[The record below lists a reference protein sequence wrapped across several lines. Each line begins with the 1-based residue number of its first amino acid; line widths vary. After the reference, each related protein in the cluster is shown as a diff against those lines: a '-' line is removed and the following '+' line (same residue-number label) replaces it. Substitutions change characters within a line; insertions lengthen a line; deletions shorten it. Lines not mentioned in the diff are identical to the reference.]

1 MSARCVALAL
11 LALFELDGQ
20 MGGGAVGQSV
30 SPGAASAASSVLQR
44 VPEAEA
50 ILGPLVESYGVSGM
64 EAPVRQTV
72 MRFLPGWARPETD
85 SAGNLWL
92 RVGQGEPTVVFIAHL
107 DEIGFRITAID
118 DDGLADLEQE
128 GGFYS
133 SLFEGRPALVHT
145 GSRTVAGVFAPRA
158 RDAETRHTPPALRLD
173 LGAGSRAA
181 VEALGIRVGN
191 TVTMPKSY
199 QRLAGT
205 RATGRSFDDRVGCTA
220 LLLALRRLDP
230 KRVRHQVIFIWSVR
244 EEIGLEG
251 AEAVAQALGL
261 TVARVHAID
270 TFVSSDSPLESR
282 AFAFAP
288 LGQGPVA
295 RALDN
300 SAVTPPAL
308 VDTLR
313 LVTRP
318 RYIPLQFGATN
329 GGNDG
334 SVFAPWGVPDAAV
347 GWPMRYSHSP
357 AEVSDLRDVVSLGDL
372 VQAVAEGW

>member
-1 MSARCVALAL
+1 MKAMRAGLIALGLLLVEGQRGRGAEGQAVSA
-11 LALFELDGQ
+11 
-20 MGGGAVGQSV
+20 
-30 SPGAASAASSVLQR
+30 GAASAAASVMQR
-44 VPEAEA
+44 IPEAEA
-50 ILGPLVESYGVSGM
+50 ILRPLVESYGVSGM
-64 EAPVRQTV
+64 EGPVRETV
-72 MRFLPGWARPETD
+72 LRLLPAWARPETD

-92 RVGQGEPTVVFIAHL
+92 RVGEGEPAVVFIAHL
-107 DEIGFRITAID
+107 DEIGFRITAIGE
-118 DDGLADLEQE
+118 DGLADLEQE
-128 GGFYS
+128 GGFYT

-145 GSRTVAGVFAPRA
+145 GSRSVPGVLMPRPPGS
-158 RDAETRHTPPALRLD
+158 EPRHTPPALRLD

-181 VEALGIRVGN
+181 VEALGVRVGS

-205 RATGRSFDDRVGCTA
+205 RATGRSFDDRVGCAA

-230 KRVRHQVIFIWSVR
+230 KRLHHQVIFIWSVR

-251 AEAVAQALGL
+251 AEIAAGSLGPS
-261 TVARVHAID
+261 VVRVHAID
-270 TFVSSDSPLESR
+270 TFVSSDSPLESK

-300 SAVTPPAL
+300 SAITPPAL

-318 RYIPLQFGATN
+318 RFIPLQVGTTN

-334 SVFAPWGVPDAAV
+334 SVFAPWGVPDVAV
-347 GWPMRYSHSP
+347 GWPLRYSHSP
-357 AEVSDLRDVVSLGDL
+357 AELIDLRDAVSLGDL
-372 VQAVAEGW
+372 VQAVTEAW